1 MPYDYP
7 IMRFS
12 SLSDPVD
19 VARAQGAL
27 DTVWNEIRPGVPDA
41 DQELERERLANIVA
55 NLAHVALDE
64 ADLVRRALERYRRK
78 AD

>member
-1 MPYDYP
+1 MP
-7 IMRFS
+7 FS

-27 DTVWNEIRPGVPDA
+27 DTVWNEIRPSVPDA
-41 DQELERERLANIVA
+41 DQELERERLADIVA
-55 NLAHVALDE
+55 CLAHIALDE

>member
-1 MPYDYP
+1 MP
-7 IMRFS
+7 FS

-27 DTVWNEIRPGVPDA
+27 DTVWNEIRPSVPDA
-41 DQELERERLANIVA
+41 DQELERERLADIVA
-55 NLAHVALDE
+55 CLARIALDE

>member
-1 MPYDYP
+1 MP
-7 IMRFS
+7 FS

-27 DTVWNEIRPGVPDA
+27 DTVWNEIRPSVPDA
-41 DQELERERLANIVA
+41 DQEFERERLADIVA
-55 NLAHVALDE
+55 YLAHVALDE